1 MLRRQMRTWIVAWLL
16 FQCVSVSAL
25 AVRDCCCQPQEA
37 RAEHCQKQTP
47 ATYCPMRAADG
58 SPCPM
63 HQQSE
68 PDCVMRGTCS
78 GPIAAVGVLFATWGI
93 PVASF
98 ELLPDQSL
106 RSAGDLPTQSTIE
119 SWPPADT
126 PPPKA

>member
-37 RAEHCQKQTP
+37 RAEHCQKQTH
-47 ATYCPMRAADG
+47 ANYCPMRAADG

-68 PDCVMRGTCS
+68 PDCVMRGTCG

-98 ELLPDQSL
+98 ELLPDQSI
-106 RSAGDLPTQSTIE
+106 RSADDLPTRSAIE

-126 PPPKA
+126 PPPRA

>member
-37 RAEHCQKQTP
+37 RAEHCKKQAP
-47 ATYCPMRAADG
+47 ASYCPMRAAAG

-63 HQQSE
+63 HEQSE
-68 PDCVMRGTCS
+68 PDCVMRGTCG
-78 GPIAAVGVLFATWGI
+78 GPLAAVGVLFATWGI
-93 PVASF
+93 PSASF
-98 ELLPDQSL
+98 ELLPDQSI
-106 RSAGDLPTQSTIE
+106 RSADDLPAQPAIE